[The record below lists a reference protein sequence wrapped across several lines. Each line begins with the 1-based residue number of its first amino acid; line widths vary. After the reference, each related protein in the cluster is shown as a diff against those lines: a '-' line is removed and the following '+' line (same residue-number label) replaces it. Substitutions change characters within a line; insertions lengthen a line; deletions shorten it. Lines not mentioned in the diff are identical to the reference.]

1 MRIALCF
8 SGQNRTGH
16 ATADNIK
23 RYIGDLLPHCDVFA
37 HFWDSETRG
46 TGYANRVGAVS
57 TDAEWHTAKKSN
69 PEKNVEFFRA
79 WAPRIIM
86 IEEYDLQPTKS
97 TWGGRRWDP
106 VEGKWHVS
114 MWRSLWEANKL
125 KRDYAQ
131 KNQIV
136 YDYTVRLR
144 SDLVFGADKRLA
156 DDLKLIAHE
165 NMFVFGDHYGIWPIH
180 GLGRVE
186 DILWIG
192 PSKLMDQISTYYA
205 CYTNTVS
212 NIDDPHSPG
221 YQDWQ
226 WHSANWIVNQ
236 LGYQFLP
243 LADNT
248 MRIYTEQDI
257 ELKIDPL
264 DPGFGPPGKPGGFHN
279 KSI

>member
-16 ATADNIK
+16 ITADNIK
-23 RYIGDLLPHCDVFA
+23 RYIGDLLPACDVFA
-37 HFWDSETRG
+37 HFWNSETRG

-57 TDAEWHTAKKSN
+57 TDAEWHTAEKSN
-69 PEKNVEFFRA
+69 PEKNVEFYRQ
-79 WAPRIIM
+79 WAPRTIM
-86 IEEYDLQPTKS
+86 VEEYDLQPTKS

-106 VEGKWHVS
+106 VEQKWHVS
-114 MWRSLWEANKL
+114 MWRSLYEANKL
-125 KRDYAQ
+125 KMDYAQ

-136 YDYTVRLR
+136 YDYTVRIR

-156 DDLKLIAHE
+156 DDLKLITHE
-165 NMFVFGDHYGIWPIH
+165 NIFLFGDHYGIWPIH
-180 GLGRVE
+180 GLGRIE